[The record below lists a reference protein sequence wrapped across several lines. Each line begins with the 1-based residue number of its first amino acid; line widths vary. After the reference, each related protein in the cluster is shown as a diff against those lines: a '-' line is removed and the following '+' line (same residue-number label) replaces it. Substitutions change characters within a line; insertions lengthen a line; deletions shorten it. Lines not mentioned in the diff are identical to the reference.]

1 MILSQS
7 HNDPRMTFLPIRSNN
22 NSNNNNKISNKSD
35 DNNANNTSLP
45 NLTKTSMSNQANN
58 TGAGGDGATPNI
70 QAATN
75 PSSTTVTIPKLSLKT
90 GNDGGPIIL
99 NQPGANAD
107 DSYSMNGYYA
117 CSRYFLFLVYLLLL
131 ISIILNTF
139 IHFIF
144 FGSNMSIGSMFIDI
158 HHRHELIV
166 GEYLMNDDRLS
177 GFDPSRVH
185 SSSYPHSKYNSNNN
199 FNQNLYHP
207 NHPNLHRPS
216 ESMLHC
222 DRNSFLLLLDEFYHQ
237 YPMPKPTQTIVD
249 NRIRLGGQSSDNNI
263 HHTNP
268 SNTKSYPKIFKDFA
282 RNNKEFGDDHR
293 EIGRTPSNNNNNN
306 NQNDQN
312 DQNDE
317 DNIFFS
323 SSSSSSSSSLDDHRM
338 LSGDQS
344 FRSSSI
350 SSPSSS
356 SERRFYGQSNFS
368 QSNENRL
375 LIIEV
380 IALIILFVLV
390 VVQVLGLIGVI
401 RRHLLLLI
409 FVTIINS
416 ILFCFLV
423 FISNLM
429 LVSLLLLTI
438 TIGYFFIYQL
448 KLGHKRRMKE
458 RAQFKEDLSNEIQDA
473 IMQMRNR
480 MSPCI
485 HVSMEQYEAMTQQML
500 NRYSSPIV
508 YCPHYNESLC

>member
-1 MILSQS
+1 
-7 HNDPRMTFLPIRSNN
+7 
-22 NSNNNNKISNKSD
+22 
-35 DNNANNTSLP
+35 
-45 NLTKTSMSNQANN
+45 MSNQANN

-268 SNTKSYPKIFKDFA
+268 SNTKS
-282 RNNKEFGDDHR
+282 
-293 EIGRTPSNNNNNN
+293 
-306 NQNDQN
+306 
-312 DQNDE
+312 
-317 DNIFFS
+317 
-323 SSSSSSSSSLDDHRM
+323 
-338 LSGDQS
+338 
-344 FRSSSI
+344 SSI